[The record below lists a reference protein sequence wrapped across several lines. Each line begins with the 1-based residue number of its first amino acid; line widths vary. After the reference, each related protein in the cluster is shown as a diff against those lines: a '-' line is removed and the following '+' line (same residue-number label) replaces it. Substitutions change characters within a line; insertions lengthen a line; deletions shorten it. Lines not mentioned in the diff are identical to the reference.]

1 MLGHLHGRRQ
11 RGLGGVH
18 QVVWNIFFCHA
29 VHHFSLGFD
38 GKSIYN
44 DFKHLRDML
53 DTFTDVDK

>member
-11 RGLGGVH
+11 GGLGGVH
-18 QVVWNIFFCHA
+18 QVVDGFFFLYA

-44 DFKHLRDML
+44 DFKHLGDML